1 MVKKRRKKQLRLL
14 QLFIICADH
23 WFQDV
28 EHLVGFLK
36 FFFTKDSSFFLKFL
50 HEKERKK
57 WDFTLP
63 MSPLSYYLYHTV
75 LIL

>member
-1 MVKKRRKKQLRLL
+1 MVKKREKNQMRLL

-28 EHLVGFLK
+28 VHLVAFFK
-36 FFFTKDSSFFLKFL
+36 FFLPRKVIFIKFL
-50 HEKERKK
+50 HERERKK

-63 MSPLSYYLYHTV
+63 MSHLSYYLYHTV
-75 LIL
+75 L